1 MTKKR
6 FSLSSRAFIFLVSLY
21 FGIALNSA
29 FWHFICSKAEFDSF
43 KGLVFGLSLPF
54 FTFIPLFLF
63 FSLITLPKAG
73 KPLIALLLVLSAAA
87 DYAMSNLGIIID
99 SDMVR
104 NFAETNLREGMDFI
118 TLRSVLYV
126 TFLGII
132 PAAAV
137 FKTDIRFGSFGQE
150 LKQRFVY
157 NISLLA
163 LLGIF
168 AAACYKEYVSFGR
181 NNSQVRKYVNTFNYI
196 YAVGRYHQRQKWLN
210 RKFTVLDAA
219 PVINKTQ
226 TGRPRLLVL
235 MIGETARAKNFSLYG
250 YERETNPE
258 LKKQDIITFR
268 DVTSCGT
275 ATAVSLPCMFSALPR
290 RQFDVNEAQFTEN
303 LLDIAKKAGCN
314 VFWNDNDDGC
324 KGVCKRIENIDAKK
338 GNRSPFCFGSYC
350 HDEVLL
356 DGLDERI
363 KNIKQDSIIV
373 LHMMGSHG
381 PTYFKRY
388 PDKFKRFLPACDTA
402 DLQNCTRE
410 QIVNSYDNTILYTDY
425 VVSEVIDTLKRHP
438 EIESAML
445 YISDHG
451 ESLGENN
458 LYLHGFPYKIAPEEQ
473 KKVPMILWLSEK
485 MRAAA
490 AFDRRCLEQNGR
502 EKAYSHDNLFHS
514 LLHLLGIKSS
524 TYDAKLDLF
533 GECMPETE
541 KQTLQNPVAKNA
553 G

>member
-1 MTKKR
+1 MTKKC
-6 FSLSSRAFIFLVSLY
+6 FSLSSCAFIALVSLY
-21 FGIALNSA
+21 FAVVLNTA
-29 FWHFICSKAEFDSF
+29 FWHFICRKAEFDSF
-43 KGLVFGLSLPF
+43 KGIVFGLSLPF
-54 FTFIPLFLF
+54 FMFIPLFLF

-87 DYAMSNLGIIID
+87 DYAMANLGIIID

-104 NFAETNLREGMDFI
+104 NFAETNLREGLDFI

-126 TFLGII
+126 AFLGII

-137 FKTDIRFGSFGQE
+137 FRTDIRFAPFGQE
-150 LKQRFVY
+150 LRRRFFLNV
-157 NISLLA
+157 SLLA
-163 LLGIF
+163 LFGVF
-168 AAACYKEYVSFGR
+168 AAVCYKEYVSFGR
-181 NNSQVRKYVNTFNYI
+181 NNNQVRKYVNTFNYI

-210 RKFTVLDAA
+210 REFVVLDTA
-219 PVINKTQ
+219 PTTDKPD

-235 MIGETARAKNFSLYG
+235 IVGETARARNFSLYG

-258 LKKQDIITFR
+258 LKKQDVVIFR

-275 ATAVSLPCMFSALPR
+275 ATAISLPCMFSAEPR
-290 RQFDVNEAQFTEN
+290 RSFDVNETRFTEN
-303 LLDIAKKAGCN
+303 LLDIAQKAGYG

-338 GNRSPFCFGSYC
+338 GSKSPFCFGSYC
-350 HDEVLL
+350 HDEILL
-356 DGLDERI
+356 DGLNERI
-363 KNIKQDSIIV
+363 GGIKRDSVIV

-402 DLQNCTRE
+402 DLQSCTRE
-410 QIVNSYDNTILYTDY
+410 QIVNTYDNTILYTDH
-425 VVSEVIDTLKRHP
+425 VISAVIDVLKRHSGL
-438 EIESAML
+438 ESAML
-445 YISDHG
+445 YVSDHG

-473 KKVPMILWLSEK
+473 KKVPMILWLSEN
-485 MRAAA
+485 MRQAAEL
-490 AFDRRCLEQNGR
+490 DRRCLEQNGR

-514 LLHLLGIKSS
+514 LLGLLGIKSS
-524 TYDAKLDLF
+524 TYNAKLDIF
-533 GECMPETE
+533 GECP
-541 KQTLQNPVAKNA
+541 L
-553 G
+553 